1 VRRWSSP
8 ILGGALTSW
17 VAGLLAGLI
26 LTVHL
31 GAPLVGRGMLR
42 AIALIG
48 PRGADP
54 GDADPDAD
62 AKSAGDEAP
71 ASEVN
76 PFLFARGRSP
86 RLSHPRGERPLGI
99 LPAWAVRAASCAR
112 REWLARRARSGDPMG
127 HFLAP
132 GRSFR
137 TWIQSLTC

>member
-1 VRRWSSP
+1 MP
-8 ILGGALTSW
+8 W

-31 GAPLVGRGMLR
+31 GAPLVGHAMLR
-42 AIALIG
+42 AINPIG
-48 PRGADP
+48 TRCADP
-54 GDADPDAD
+54 VDEDTE
-62 AKSAGDEAP
+62 SAEDEAP
-71 ASEVN
+71 TPEVD
-76 PFLFARGRSP
+76 PFLYARGRLP
-86 RLSHPRGERPLGI
+86 RLSHPRHERLRKF
-99 LPAWAVRAASCAR
+99 LPAWAVRSASCAR